1 MVKNRNLL
9 LIASFVWMIAGF
21 NILRIGVLS
30 YSNYVTFVNII
41 ISLDIFMVFWF
52 KVFNKLVV
60 KHTLRIKGYEE
71 PKQYFW
77 KFFDLKS
84 FCIMAFMMTFGIA
97 IRSLN
102 LLPEIAIAVF
112 YTGLGSA
119 LLLAGIKFMYHF
131 AIEKF

>member
-9 LIASFVWMIAGF
+9 LIASFVWVIAGF

-41 ISLDIFMVFWF
+41 ISLGIFMVFWF

-60 KHTLRIKGYEE
+60 KHTFRIKGYEE

-119 LLLAGIKFMYHF
+119 LFLAGIKFMYHF